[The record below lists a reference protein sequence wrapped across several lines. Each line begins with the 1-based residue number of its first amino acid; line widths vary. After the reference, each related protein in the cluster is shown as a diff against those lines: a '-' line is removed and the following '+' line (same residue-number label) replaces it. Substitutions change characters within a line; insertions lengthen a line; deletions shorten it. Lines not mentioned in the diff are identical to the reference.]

1 MTATTTE
8 TSRDWSQCL
17 ASLYEANAI
26 RNTYKKNTQYISSRS
41 SQACPK
47 NSYIYYST
55 ILLSMAAVVTRKF
68 GEEALQF
75 LGKKVSVE
83 TSDQKIYSGTLTGID
98 ERLDVVLDNVEGHG
112 ILKVIVNGSFVKEVR
127 LMEKPF
133 DFKALAERLSRVF
146 PGLVKI
152 REDVG
157 AIIVMDKIK
166 VTQAG
171 IEEGSGLAA
180 DRVKAIY
187 DEFTRETRK

>member
-1 MTATTTE
+1 
-8 TSRDWSQCL
+8 
-17 ASLYEANAI
+17 
-26 RNTYKKNTQYISSRS
+26 
-41 SQACPK
+41 
-47 NSYIYYST
+47 
-55 ILLSMAAVVTRKF
+55 MAAVVSRKF
-68 GEEALQF
+68 GEEILQF

-83 TSDQKIYSGTLTGID
+83 MSDQRVYNGTLAGID
-98 ERLDVVLDNVEGHG
+98 EKLDVVLDNVDVQG
-112 ILKVIVNGSFVKEVR
+112 ILKLILNGSFIKEIK

-133 DFKALAERLSRVF
+133 DFKALSERLARVF

-171 IEEGSGLAA
+171 VEEGVGLAA

-187 DEFTRETRK
+187 EEFMRETKK

>member
-1 MTATTTE
+1 VYIE
-8 TSRDWSQCL
+8 
-17 ASLYEANAI
+17 ASV
-26 RNTYKKNTQYISSRS
+26 R
-41 SQACPK
+41 QACPK

-83 TSDQKIYSGTLTGID
+83 TSDQKIYSGTLAGID